1 MFSFLLYLGAE
12 NVIDILLLFYYYI
25 INLILLHIIVPE
37 GGIIMAVD
45 YKQLC
50 QELFGTADVDALRQ
64 IADKLHQ
71 ENPRNAGR
79 KPKFSAGDIEE
90 MQKMRQNGSGM
101 GEIAEAFHTSRQI
114 VGKYLNAKPAPGYTM
129 RMTLM
134 YQTHP
139 CTVIDVNFLD
149 QKIKIQNRTSDLLH
163 RAFGCIEN
171 PNWENFEYFLQ
182 DRCFPAT
189 RGNVKQLLKAIGVPN
204 YDPLAVVE
212 KTKGRMAEDQLW
224 IKFNYYDRNGKVQNA
239 RN

>member
-1 MFSFLLYLGAE
+1 
-12 NVIDILLLFYYYI
+12 
-25 INLILLHIIVPE
+25 
-37 GGIIMAVD
+37 MAVD

-50 QELFGTADVDALRQ
+50 QEYFGTTDVDALRQ
-64 IADKLHQ
+64 IADKLRQ

-79 KPKFSAGDIEE
+79 KPKFSADDVKKMQE
-90 MQKMRQNGSGM
+90 MRSSCSSM
-101 GEIAEAFHTSRQI
+101 ETIAAAFHTSRQI
-114 VGKYLNAKPAPGYTM
+114 VGKYLNEKPEPSYTM

-149 QKIKIQNRTSDLLH
+149 QKIKIQNRTNDLLH
-163 RAFGCIEN
+163 REFGCIEN
-171 PNWENFEYFLQ
+171 PSWQDFEYFLQ
-182 DRCFPAT
+182 ERCFPAT
-189 RGNVKQLLKAIGVPN
+189 RGNAKQLLKAIGVPT
-204 YDPLAVVE
+204 YDPLAIIE

>member
-1 MFSFLLYLGAE
+1 MT
-12 NVIDILLLFYYYI
+12 
-25 INLILLHIIVPE
+25 
-37 GGIIMAVD
+37 VD

-50 QELFGTADVDALRQ
+50 QELFGTTDVDTLKQ

-79 KPKFSAGDIEE
+79 KPKFLAGDIEK
-90 MQKMRQNGSGM
+90 MQKMRQSGSGM
-101 GEIAEAFHTSRQI
+101 EEIAKAFHTSRQI
-114 VGKYLNAKPAPGYTM
+114 VGKYLNAKPEQGYTM

-149 QKIKIQNRTSDLLH
+149 QKIKIQNQTNDLLH

-171 PNWENFEYFLQ
+171 PSWQDFEYFLQ

-189 RGNVKQLLKAIGVPN
+189 RGNVKHLLKAIGEPS
-204 YDPLAVVE
+204 YDPWAIVE

-239 RN
+239 YN

>member
-1 MFSFLLYLGAE
+1 
-12 NVIDILLLFYYYI
+12 
-25 INLILLHIIVPE
+25 
-37 GGIIMAVD
+37 MAVD

-50 QELFGTADVDALRQ
+50 QDLFGTADADELRE
-64 IADKLHQ
+64 IADKLHR

-79 KPKFSAGDIEE
+79 KPRFSADDIKK
-90 MQKMRQNGSGM
+90 MQKMRQSGSGM
-101 GEIAEAFHTSRQI
+101 EEIAKAFHTSRQI
-114 VGKYLNAKPAPGYTM
+114 VGKYLNAKPEQGYTM

-149 QKIKIQNRTSDLLH
+149 QKIKIQNQTNDLLH
-163 RAFGCIEN
+163 RAFGSIEN
-171 PNWENFEYFLQ
+171 PIWQDFEYFLR

-189 RGNVKQLLKAIGVPN
+189 RGNVKHLLKAIGEPS
-204 YDPLAVVE
+204 YDPLAIVE

-239 RN
+239 YN

>member
-1 MFSFLLYLGAE
+1 
-12 NVIDILLLFYYYI
+12 
-25 INLILLHIIVPE
+25 
-37 GGIIMAVD
+37 
-45 YKQLC
+45 
-50 QELFGTADVDALRQ
+50 
-64 IADKLHQ
+64 
-71 ENPRNAGR
+71 
-79 KPKFSAGDIEE
+79 
-90 MQKMRQNGSGM
+90 
-101 GEIAEAFHTSRQI
+101 
-114 VGKYLNAKPAPGYTM
+114 M

-171 PNWENFEYFLQ
+171 PNWEDFEYFLQ